1 MAEYIVQDTT
11 LTAIADAVRAKKGTT
26 EPIALT
32 DFATEIESIQSGG
45 GSSSNKLGLVVNDAN
60 GGTSAYFDI
69 TNDDIGGVTK
79 LKDYAF
85 YNCQGMQ
92 SIQLDNITS
101 MGGSAFQS
109 CIRLKSVEMPQL
121 TYMRNKA
128 FAWCY
133 NLQSAKMP
141 LVPEIG
147 TDTFN
152 DCSALTEVEIPSAT
166 TIGQRAFYSC
176 NALTEVEMPSATT
189 IKADAFEWCQALAS
203 VKMPVV
209 QTIGASAFFACD
221 MLTTLTIPSSCS
233 SIGDI
238 ALQCGT
244 TTNKCTF
251 TFEATTPP
259 TISSRTFDESKIN
272 KIIVPAGCGETY
284 KTATNWTTVADK
296 IVEATE

>member
-26 EPIALT
+26 EPIALA
-32 DFATEIESIQSGG
+32 DFATEIESIQSGE
-45 GSSSNKLGLVVNDAN
+45 GSSSNKLGLVVNDVN

-69 TNDDIGGVTK
+69 TNDDLGGVTK

-101 MGGSAFQS
+101 IGGSAFKS

-121 TYMRNKA
+121 TYMKDSA
-128 FAWCY
+128 FFWCY

-141 LVPEIG
+141 LAPEIG
-147 TDTFN
+147 TDAFN
-152 DCSALTEVEIPSAT
+152 SCSSLAEVEISNAT

-176 NALTEVEMPSATT
+176 NALTEVEMPSATR
-189 IKADAFEWCQALAS
+189 IKAEAFSWSQALAS

-209 QTIGASAFFACD
+209 QTIEASAFFACD

-259 TISSRTFDESKIN
+259 TISSRTFNESKIE
-272 KIIVPAGCGETY
+272 KIIVPAGCSEAY
-284 KTATNWTTVADK
+284 KTADYWSNLASY
-296 IVEATE
+296 IEEASE